1 MNGVNVTSERQR
13 LQEVSELA
21 SEFAEVNQRISAARR
36 VAEIHVQSQ
45 GEARERAANE
55 IGSVTANALLGN
67 GEGPA
72 TRAGDRDIVA
82 LLGSAADAWERA
94 LHRMAVRATARA
106 LPKDAATGE
115 ARTITAFLVA
125 KPAFPRTEVLE
136 IRRGVNS
143 DGGPGKLLALV
154 DDRDAAKAALQ
165 AILVTLSPAKT
176 PQETVNRTLAGA
188 EGQSYL
194 LEDREQLARAA
205 AVMAGPVA
213 DAQEAAVAALR
224 ALEKLEAD

>member
-1 MNGVNVTSERQR
+1 MNDSNVSSERQR
-13 LQEVSELA
+13 LQEIDELA
-21 SEFAEVNQRISAARR
+21 RELAKEFAEVGERVRATVLTAETHARSR
-36 VAEIHVQSQ
+36 

-55 IGSVTANALLGN
+55 IESVTANALGSD

-72 TRAGDRDIVA
+72 TRAGDRDIIA
-82 LLGSAADAWERA
+82 LLGSAADAWEMSP
-94 LHRMAVRATARA
+94 HRMAVRAAARA

-115 ARTITAFLVA
+115 APTITAFLVA

-143 DGGPGKLLALV
+143 DGGQGKLLVLV

-176 PQETVNRTLAGA
+176 PQEAVNRPWPAPR
-188 EGQSYL
+188 
-194 LEDREQLARAA
+194 DRVTCWKTANNWRGPPPSWPARW
-205 AVMAGPVA
+205 PTP
-213 DAQEAAVAALR
+213 R
-224 ALEKLEAD
+224 RPR